1 MSKNAIKTVFV
12 VVALSI
18 VMFVSHSFSGQEY
31 HEFALGKHAID
42 GNRIE
47 FTFPMP
53 PPSKTFYLFSNQWKL
68 NKPCKRARLVVNL
81 YNKSKDLIGVG
92 ESMWANMRNN
102 STRFGHMTFGSAV
115 IKGVSQDNINDI
127 AYFSVYLQEPPG
139 NNLTILDDSRPELRF
154 AREVIAA
161 IMQSK
166 EAYITLFAGQ
176 PLSPQQQKTADAEYE
191 MIRKMASNNPDIAS
205 VLPMKPSDAVG
216 VRYSCPLPF
225 DMTFGPRYEHSETA
239 PDGGKTS
246 LSITLSLPI
255 GEVNGK
261 WRLLLPE

>member
-1 MSKNAIKTVFV
+1 
-12 VVALSI
+12 
-18 VMFVSHSFSGQEY
+18 
-31 HEFALGKHAID
+31 
-42 GNRIE
+42 
-47 FTFPMP
+47 
-53 PPSKTFYLFSNQWKL
+53 
-68 NKPCKRARLVVNL
+68 
-81 YNKSKDLIGVG
+81 
-92 ESMWANMRNN
+92 
-102 STRFGHMTFGSAV
+102 
-115 IKGVSQDNINDI
+115 
-127 AYFSVYLQEPPG
+127 
-139 NNLTILDDSRPELRF
+139 LDDSRPELRF

>member
-12 VVALSI
+12 VAALSI
-18 VMFVSHSFSGQEY
+18 IMFVSHSFSGQEY

-115 IKGVSQDNINDI
+115 IKGVSQNNINDVV
-127 AYFSVYLQEPPG
+127 YFSVYLQEPPG